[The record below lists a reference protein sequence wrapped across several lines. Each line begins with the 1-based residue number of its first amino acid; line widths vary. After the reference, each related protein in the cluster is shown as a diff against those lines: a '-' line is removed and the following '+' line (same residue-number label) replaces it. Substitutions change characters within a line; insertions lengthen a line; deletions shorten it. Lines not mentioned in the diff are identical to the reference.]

1 MLMTYINKVR
11 KQQQKNQNIIRQK
24 KSIKYIKSTR
34 NKAYVF
40 SKLNNNNVKIKSGM
54 RPTASIIFL
63 RSLSCWIIYNYI
75 CKNIVYFCK
84 IMKTYISSFYLPY
97 IFII

>member
-1 MLMTYINKVR
+1 MLMTYITRVR
-11 KQQQKNQNIIRQK
+11 QQKKSQNIIRQQ

-54 RPTASIIFL
+54 RPTASIFFL
-63 RSLSCWIIYNYI
+63 IHCLAG
-75 CKNIVYFCK
+75 
-84 IMKTYISSFYLPY
+84 
-97 IFII
+97 